1 MLVDFLRSA
10 KTGIDPATK
19 ASSEVIY
26 QSLSKGGKRLVCDI
40 FKLNRKDLTV

>member
-10 KTGIDPATK
+10 KTGVDPATK

-26 QSLSKGGKRLVCDI
+26 QSLSKNGKRLIDDI
-40 FKLNRKDLTV
+40 FNFKRKDLTV